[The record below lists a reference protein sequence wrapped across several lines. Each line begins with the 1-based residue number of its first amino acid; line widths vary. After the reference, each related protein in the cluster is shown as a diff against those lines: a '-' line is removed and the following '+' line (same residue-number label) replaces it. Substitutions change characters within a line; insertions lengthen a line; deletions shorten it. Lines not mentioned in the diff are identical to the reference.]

1 MSRGGQSP
9 LVSVCVP
16 AYNAERTLVA
26 TLDSILAQDFDDFE
40 VVVVDNNSTD
50 RTGEILAGYRDPR
63 LRVRINGTTLPMA
76 ANWNCSVESAR
87 GRFFKLVCADDLIA
101 PQCLS
106 QQVPIMLEPGVA
118 ATCSLF
124 DVVDDDGVV
133 LSKSRGASELLGFHT
148 GCDAM
153 RTLVRRLPDEIGPS
167 ASFMFRTEDFR
178 RSAGFRPDFHY
189 TFDIDLWVRLCVN
202 GSWYGQAESLAVNRA
217 SEYNVSSGTSSFSKF
232 RDIVR
237 FNHGI
242 GRELR
247 DQIRVRDVVAG
258 DVSVAAAVLRRLRVK
273 ALG

>member
-1 MSRGGQSP
+1 M
-9 LVSVCVP
+9 VSVCVP
-16 AYNAERTLVA
+16 AYNAERTLEA

-50 RTGEILAGYRDPR
+50 RTAEILAGCRDPR
-63 LRVRINGTTLPMA
+63 LRVRTNSTTLPMA
-76 ANWNCSVESAR
+76 QNWNCSVDSAR

-106 QQVPIMLEPGVA
+106 RQVPIMLEPGVA
-118 ATCSLF
+118 ATCSFF

-133 LSKSRGASELLGFHT
+133 LSKSRGASRLLGFHT
-148 GCDAM
+148 GREAM
-153 RTLVRRLPDEIGPS
+153 RELVRRLPDEIGPS
-167 ASFMFRTEDFR
+167 AALMFRTEDFR

-202 GSWYGQAESLAVNRA
+202 GSWYGQSDSLAINRA
-217 SEYNVSSGTSSFSKF
+217 SAYNASSSSSSYSKF

-247 DQIRVRDVVAG
+247 EQIRLRDVLAG
-258 DVSVAAAVLRRLRVK
+258 DLRVASAMLRRLRVK
-273 ALG
+273 AFQ